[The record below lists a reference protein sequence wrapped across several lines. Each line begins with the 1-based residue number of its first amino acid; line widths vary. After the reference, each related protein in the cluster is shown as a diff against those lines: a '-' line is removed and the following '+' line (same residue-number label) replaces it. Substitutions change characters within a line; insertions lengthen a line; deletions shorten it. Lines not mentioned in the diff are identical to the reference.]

1 MLSLPWG
8 GPHATAVLP
17 GRRQA
22 GPEMGNWLVLADT
35 SLYAIPLAA
44 LIVSACTL
52 VYGAMG
58 GRRATMTGI
67 EASLNNRLT
76 DLVRQVDELKDERDE
91 CARQRAALE
100 RENIV
105 LMRQVMN
112 LKNGDHP

>member
-1 MLSLPWG
+1 
-8 GPHATAVLP
+8 
-17 GRRQA
+17 
-22 GPEMGNWLVLADT
+22 MGNWLVLADA
-35 SLYAIPLAA
+35 SLYAVPLAA
-44 LIVSACTL
+44 LIVSMCAL

-76 DLVRQVDELKDERDE
+76 DLVRQVDELKEELHE
-91 CARQRAALE
+91 CTRQRAALE

-112 LKNGDHP
+112 LKNGDSP